1 MTMNLTTP
9 AGTDLDRPIPYV
21 LTDLARHELADAQRR
36 AGAVDPY
43 AGLSLA
49 ALRQATKDALTD
61 LVRLSETAAWGDIDD
76 AEVDHASA
84 VFCELNDAYHA
95 ALIASTK
102 G

>member
-21 LTDLARHELADAQRR
+21 LTDLDRHELAEAQRQ
-36 AGAVDPY
+36 AGADPY

-49 ALRQATKDALTD
+49 ALRAATKDALDD

-76 AEVDHASA
+76 VEVDHASA

-102 G
+102 A